1 MKTML
6 KTIHKKLNIFLLKH
20 GLVKI
25 DVEPTSE
32 LLKVIKN
39 VYGIQFKLYSDDG
52 EIAIGAFKENILIGT
67 KSYIY
72 SKMPCVDIKPVVLFH
87 PLRSYVYTI
96 RNRYNTFHNRYTAYD
111 IEQMLD
117 DIKSSILLYS
127 YEKSQVYCTQ
137 NDLTSFSIP
146 SGKSEN
152 EIIMKIKLS
161 N

>member
-1 MKTML
+1 MMKTLL
-6 KTIHKKLNIFLLKH
+6 KNIHKKLNLFLLKH

-32 LLKVIKN
+32 LLKTIKN

-52 EIAIGAFKENILIGT
+52 QIEIGVFKENNIIGT
-67 KSYIY
+67 NLQIYSEIPNSYI
-72 SKMPCVDIKPVVLFH
+72 DIRPTILFQ
-87 PLRSYVYTI
+87 PLRSD
-96 RNRYNTFHNRYTAYD
+96 RYAFHNRYTTYD
-111 IEQMLD
+111 IEQMLSN
-117 DIKSSILLYS
+117 IESTILFNSYS
-127 YEKSQVYCTQ
+127 DSHVYCTK
-137 NDLTSFSIP
+137 NDSISFSIP

>member
-72 SKMPCVDIKPVVLFH
+72 SKMPIDCIDIKPLVLFH
-87 PLRSYVYTI
+87 PLRSYTYA
-96 RNRYNTFHNRYTAYD
+96 FHNRYTTRD
-111 IEQMLD
+111 IEQMFS
-117 DIKSSILLYS
+117 DIESSVLLHS
-127 YEKSQVYCTQ
+127 YEKSQDYYTQ

>member
-6 KTIHKKLNIFLLKH
+6 KNIHEKINLFLLKY

-25 DVEPTSE
+25 DVEPTSK
-32 LLKVIKN
+32 LLKIIKK
-39 VYGIQFKLYSDDG
+39 VYGLQFKLYSDDG

-72 SKMPCVDIKPVVLFH
+72 SKMPIDCIDIKPVVLFH
-87 PLRSYVYTI
+87 PLRSY
-96 RNRYNTFHNRYTAYD
+96 RYAFHNRYRYTTHD
-111 IEQMLD
+111 IEQMFS
-117 DIKSSILLYS
+117 DIESSILLHS
-127 YEKSQVYCTQ
+127 YEKSQDYYTQ

>member
-25 DVEPTSE
+25 DVEPTSK

-72 SKMPCVDIKPVVLFH
+72 SKMPIDCVDIKPVVLFH

-96 RNRYNTFHNRYTAYD
+96 RNRYTAYD

-117 DIKSSILLYS
+117 DIKSSILLHS